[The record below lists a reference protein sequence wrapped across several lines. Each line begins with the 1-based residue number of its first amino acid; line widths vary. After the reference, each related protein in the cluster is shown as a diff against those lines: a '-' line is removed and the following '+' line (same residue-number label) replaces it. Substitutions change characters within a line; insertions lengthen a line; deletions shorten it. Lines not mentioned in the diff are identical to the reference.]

1 MPTGAEICVDL
12 FKSVEMPL
20 GSGLS
25 EDQLGQIEA
34 DFSFTFDKD
43 HRELL
48 TLATPLVDSWPNWR
62 GGTTEQ
68 MRRSLAWP
76 TEGIIWDA
84 HNNDFWPRVWGRKPK
99 RSEDLEAA
107 ILAQLARVPKL
118 VPLFGHRFM
127 AAGPSQGS
135 APVFSV
141 YQTDVVYYGENLPS
155 YVAHELEIPKR
166 YATGIQRKIPFWSN
180 LAENDR
186 RYVGKPQNMTR
197 AFWNRSILGGPALPE
212 ATPDGTPITYTST
225 ETNGPIPSSN

>member
-1 MPTGAEICVDL
+1 MNAPSD
-12 FKSVEMPL
+12 VEL
-20 GSGLS
+20 V
-25 EDQLGQIEA
+25 DQLRAGDRVALGLIYDRHVRA
-34 DFSFTFDKD
+34 VF
-43 HRELL
+43 RYAL
-48 TLATPLVDSWPNWR
+48 T
-62 GGTTEQ
+62 E
-68 MRRSLAWP
+68 
-76 TEGIIWDA
+76 
-84 HNNDFWPRVWGRKPK
+84 
-99 RSEDLEAA
+99 RSEDLDAA
-107 ILAQLARVPKL
+107 ILAQLDRVPKL

-186 RYVGKPQNMTR
+186 RYVGKPQNITR

-212 ATPDGTPITYTST
+212 ATPDGTPITYSST